1 MKKTFGCVGAAL
13 AASLA
18 LAGAP
23 TCHVVGGT
31 DAFRSFLHAV
41 GEGMLKTYA
50 SIEEL
55 PLGTAGEKD
64 AFFILPDYA
73 HGRQAA
79 DELSFGRLAE
89 LGGAAD
95 RGAGFYFEN
104 YVVPENVCDGLRA
117 DLTGLQVFGRPRHF
131 YQESLVTERD
141 EVLQARDAYYLPCF
155 AHTPHLLA
163 TVRDCVG
170 THRVSRPGTVCYP
183 VLAQGRTRRIVSA
196 AFDLSRF
203 DPLCRRPRREWR
215 MLLVETVSSVTGAAR
230 DRVGAAFEATY
241 PEPLRLGGGTVGAA
255 ARRAVDWH
263 FRSGVMPSS
272 DGRAGVFEMIRSD
285 DFGVRRVLRT
295 DSALLTAAL
304 LASAGRTY
312 GNEAWSR
319 AGRNIADYLL
329 ARGVQDASGLFRWS
343 VGSDTVYASDCSRDG
358 LALVNL
364 HKATGESRYR
374 ESAVRLGDALVSWL
388 GTNDVCCGRL
398 SLENGCGGRE
408 LSDNPVYYGEMVP
421 FLLRLGTARH
431 VAAAERV
438 VARVMAKFPDV
449 KPFGY
454 SDNFTYSRAL
464 LMLACAQ
471 SMTDRDW
478 SAKIN
483 LMLDFFVRLR
493 HPCGGLREAPIRI
506 EAEGWGE
513 AGVAMGDGSDAI
525 TDILYCDYV
534 VYGAATVLARLP
546 EARRGRVDLAK
557 ARLLAEGLRDF
568 FVKTQIV
575 SDDARFDGGW
585 MRAFD
590 MDRNEYYGL
599 NRDMI
604 WGSYGIMGGW
614 VMGFVPA
621 LLMNEG
627 TNECWFA
634 K

>member
-1 MKKTFGCVGAAL
+1 MWMAL

-18 LAGAP
+18 FADAP

-31 DAFRSFLHAV
+31 DAFRSFLRAV
-41 GEGMLKTYA
+41 CEADPKTYG
-50 SIEEL
+50 SVEDL

-73 HGRQAA
+73 HGRQTA
-79 DELSFGRLAE
+79 DELSFGRLPE

-104 YVVPENVCDGLRA
+104 YVASENVIDGLRA
-117 DLTGLQVFGRPRHF
+117 DLTGLQVFGRPRHL
-131 YQESLVTERD
+131 YQEYLVTDRD

-170 THRVSRPGTVCYP
+170 THRVSRPGTVSYP

-203 DPLCRRPRREWR
+203 DPLYRRPRREWR
-215 MLLVETVSSVTGAAR
+215 ELLVGTVSSVTGVAHE
-230 DRVGAAFEATY
+230 RVAAAFEAAY
-241 PEPLRLGGGTVGAA
+241 PEPLRLGGGDAEAA
-255 ARRAVDWH
+255 ARRAVVWH
-263 FRSGVMPSS
+263 FRSGVMRSP
-272 DGRAGVFEMIRSD
+272 DGKDGVFEMIRSD
-285 DFGVRRVLRT
+285 DFGLRRVLRT

-304 LASAGRTY
+304 LADAGRKY
-312 GNEAWSR
+312 GNAAWTQ
-319 AGRNIADYLL
+319 AGKNIADFLL
-329 ARGVQDASGLFRWS
+329 AQGVQDAGGLFRWS
-343 VGSDTVYASDCSRDG
+343 VGSDTAYASDCSRDG

-364 HKATGESRYR
+364 HRATGEPRYR
-374 ESAVRLGDALVSWL
+374 EAAVRLGDALVRWL

-398 SLENGCGGRE
+398 SLKNGCGGRE

-431 VAAAERV
+431 TAAAERV

-471 SMTDRDW
+471 GLTDRDW

-483 LMLDFFVRLR
+483 RMLDFFLRLR

-506 EAEGWGE
+506 EGDGWGE

-534 VYGAATVLARLP
+534 VYGAASVLVRLP
-546 EARRGRVDLAK
+546 AARRGSVDMGK

-568 FVKTQIV
+568 FVNTQIV
-575 SDDARFDGGW
+575 TDDARLDGGW

-599 NRDMI
+599 NKDMI
-604 WGSYGIMGGW
+604 WGSYCIMGGW

-621 LLMNEG
+621 LLLN
-627 TNECWFA
+627 
-634 K
+634 